1 MTNNQVDIGFE
12 YIDVCRYNTCMDKI
26 FKAMADVNRRKILTL
41 LKNGETSVNE
51 LLKNFEITQATLSNH
66 LSILKKAKLVESR
79 VLGKQR
85 IYRLN
90 IEPLKI
96 FTKNMIEFVG
106 NLGEINFNEIEIRSR
121 K

>member
-1 MTNNQVDIGFE
+1 
-12 YIDVCRYNTCMDKI
+12 MDKI

-41 LKNGETSVNE
+41 LKSGEISVNE

-66 LSILKKAKLVESR
+66 LSILRKAKLVENR

-90 IEPLKI
+90 FDLLKV
-96 FTKNMIEFVG
+96 FSKNINNFVG
-106 NLGEINFNEIEIRSR
+106 NLDENFLEQFEIRLR

>member
-1 MTNNQVDIGFE
+1 
-12 YIDVCRYNTCMDKI
+12 MDKI
-26 FKAMADVNRRKILTL
+26 FKAMADINRRRILTL
-41 LKNGETSVNE
+41 LKNKEMSVNE
-51 LLKNFEITQATLSNH
+51 LLKNFDITQATLSNH
-66 LSILKKAKLVESR
+66 LSILRKAKLVESR

-96 FTKNMIEFVG
+96 FTRNIDKFVG
-106 NLGEINFNEIEIRSR
+106 NLGENIFSEIEIRTR

>member
-1 MTNNQVDIGFE
+1 
-12 YIDVCRYNTCMDKI
+12 MDKI
-26 FKAMADVNRRKILTL
+26 FKAMADINRRKILTL
-41 LKNGETSVNE
+41 LKNGDLSVNE

-66 LSILKKAKLVESR
+66 LSILRKAKLVENR

-90 IEPLKI
+90 VELLRI
-96 FTKNMIEFVG
+96 FSKNIDKFVG
-106 NLGEINFNEIEIRSR
+106 NFAENISDEIEIRSR

>member
-1 MTNNQVDIGFE
+1 
-12 YIDVCRYNTCMDKI
+12 MDKI
-26 FKAMADVNRRKILTL
+26 FKAMADINRRKILTL
-41 LKNGETSVNE
+41 LKNGEMSVND

-85 IYRLN
+85 IYKIN
-90 IEPLKI
+90 IELLI
-96 FTKNMIEFVG
+96 FFAKNINQFVG
-106 NLGEINFNEIEIRSR
+106 KPEEKIIEGMTVRLI

>member
-1 MTNNQVDIGFE
+1 
-12 YIDVCRYNTCMDKI
+12 MDKI
-26 FKAMADVNRRKILTL
+26 FKAMSDINRRKILTL
-41 LKNGETSVNE
+41 LKNGEMSVNE

-66 LSILKKAKLVESR
+66 LSILRKAKLVENR

-90 IEPLKI
+90 IEPLEI
-96 FTKNMIEFVG
+96 FIKNINNFIGCLG
-106 NLGEINFNEIEIRSR
+106 NNNFSDIEIRTR

>member
-1 MTNNQVDIGFE
+1 MLYFE
-12 YIDVCRYNTCMDKI
+12 YIDVYRYNTSMDKI

-41 LKNGETSVNE
+41 LKDKEMTVTE

-66 LSILKKAKLVESR
+66 LSILRKAKLVENR

-90 IEPLKI
+90 INLLKFFSKKI
-96 FTKNMIEFVG
+96 SQFAG
-106 NLGEINFNEIEIRSR
+106 NLDETVFNEIEIRTR
-121 K
+121 

>member
-1 MTNNQVDIGFE
+1 
-12 YIDVCRYNTCMDKI
+12 MDKI

-41 LKNGETSVNE
+41 LRNGEMSVNE

-66 LSILKKAKLVESR
+66 LSILRKAKLVESR
-79 VLGKQR
+79 ILGKRR

-90 IEPLKI
+90 IEPLKF
-96 FTKNMIEFVG
+96 FTRNIGKFVG
-106 NLGEINFNEIEIRSR
+106 NLGENIFSEIEIRTR

>member
-1 MTNNQVDIGFE
+1 
-12 YIDVCRYNTCMDKI
+12 MDKI
-26 FKAMADVNRRKILTL
+26 FKAMADANRRKILTL
-41 LKNGETSVNE
+41 LKSGELSVNE

-66 LSILKKAKLVESR
+66 LSILRKAKLVENK

-90 IEPLKI
+90 IGPLET
-96 FTKNMIEFVG
+96 FTRNINNFTG
-106 NLGEINFNEIEIRSR
+106 YLGENNLSETEIRTR